1 MQPYWWNERAGSLPA
16 KAMEKAEQLYQ
27 IVLRGQ
33 QRQEASSQPIERD
46 RNGRRVP
53 PSAGAANGTVD
64 AHSGDKPKVKA
75 GTCILKDFGRT
86 AKDPLLKDPAVS
98 SAASDSKAAEWELQ
112 QQRLAGLQLGT
123 GDLPKGDE
131 AQVGGCRSDSSTVGT
146 EEEIPQEQTLD
157 GAKQENGNMS
167 MEELN
172 ALFEIRKRSLQHASS
187 AAASTAD
194 TDAGNEATATESTSP
209 RTGLTVHQVGTAEG
223 SDQRLGLRSVFEQ
236 ETAITNWNG
245 GFQG

>member
-1 MQPYWWNERAGSLPA
+1 VQPYWWNERAGSLPA

-46 RNGRRVP
+46 RNGRRLP
-53 PSAGAANGTVD
+53 PSDGAAGGTD
-64 AHSGDKPKVKA
+64 GNHTGDKPKIKA

-123 GDLPKGDE
+123 GDPPKGDE
-131 AQVGGCRSDSSTVGT
+131 AQVGGCTSDSSTVGT
-146 EEEIPQEQTLD
+146 EEETHQERTLS

-187 AAASTAD
+187 AAGSTAD
-194 TDAGNEATATESTSP
+194 ADAGNEATATESTSP
-209 RTGLTVHQVGTAEG
+209 HPGLTAHQVGTAEG